1 MLFQTY
7 GLSPEGAVMVGNDG
21 ICDIQGAREA
31 GLDTVYIRS
40 NLSPD
45 EPAPEADFVLA
56 ELDLG
61 KVLDILT
68 HGRDGTWQA
77 VIR

>member
-1 MLFQTY
+1 
-7 GLSPEGAVMVGNDG
+7 MVGNDG

>member
-1 MLFQTY
+1 
-7 GLSPEGAVMVGNDG
+7 MVGNDG

-45 EPAPEADFVLA
+45 EPAPEADFV
-56 ELDLG
+56 G